1 MNRPTTEAGERP
13 GAPAEA
19 GKGSGSPAEAGDKAG
34 APLRPVPRPPA
45 PQEPSGGPGVAYVY
59 ALGRAGAALEA
70 TAAQLTGVR
79 GGPLRTVTAGSLAA
93 LVSSVPADAFSEEGM
108 KAQLGNLAELEEI
121 ARAHHAVVE
130 AAGGG
135 ATVLPMRLATVYL
148 DDARVR
154 SMLDERG
161 AEFDELLSLLEGHAE
176 VGVKVYADAR
186 AAAGPP
192 PPDAPDPAA
201 PPVSPGRAYL
211 QRRRAQ
217 RRTHRDAYR
226 AAGAVAEEVRARAAA
241 LARDRVVHRPQQGE
255 LASGPG
261 ENIANEA
268 YLVPA
273 DRIRD
278 FQRAV
283 SAAAEDVP
291 GVRVEITGP
300 WAPYSFATPP
310 PVEGRSA

>member
-1 MNRPTTEAGERP
+1 MNHPMTEAGERS
-13 GAPAEA
+13 GAPAGA
-19 GKGSGSPAEAGDKAG
+19 GE
-34 APLRPVPRPPA
+34 
-45 PQEPSGGPGVAYVY
+45 GPEVAYVY
-59 ALGRAGAALEA
+59 ALGRAGAALEG
-70 TAAQLTGVR
+70 AAARLTGLR
-79 GGPLRTVTAGSLAA
+79 GGALRTVTAGTLAA

-108 KAQLGNLAELEEI
+108 KAQLGNLAELEEV

-130 AAGGG
+130 AAVGS

-148 DDARVR
+148 DDDRVR

-161 AEFDELLSLLEGHAE
+161 AEFDARLSLLEGHAE
-176 VGVKVYADAR
+176 VGVKVYADPR

-192 PPDAPDPAA
+192 PPDTPDPAA
-201 PPVSPGRAYL
+201 PPVSPGWAYL

-226 AAGAVAEEVRARAAA
+226 AAGAVAEEVRDRAAA

-273 DRIRD
+273 DRLRD
-278 FQRAV
+278 FRRAV
-283 SAAAEDVP
+283 SAAAEGVP
-291 GVRVEITGP
+291 GVHVEITGP

-310 PVEGRSA
+310 AVEGGSS